1 MHQFEDRI
9 ILHDIGQA
17 QQIGGLADENIRRI
31 EKTTGACIV
40 ARGQEMLLDDSKGSV
55 AAARAVREDPIH

>member
-31 EKTTGACIV
+31 EKATGACIV
-40 ARGQEMLLDDSKGSV
+40 ARGQELLLGGSKGSV
-55 AAARAVREDPIH
+55 AAARAVL